1 MELLLENKK
10 LRVFKWLIDDNR
22 ADLEF
27 GVLYQKDNENK
38 PTVVSIYSGTI
49 VDALINYYKKVLET
63 KSYIQKEIIQ
73 NRDLIEALK
82 TVFLKTQKSDES
94 LLNLLS
100 SKIQWPLDHSNKRYY
115 GVSNRSTA
123 ILK

>member
-49 VDALINYYKKVLET
+49 VDVLMNYYKKVLET

-73 NRDLIEALK
+73 NQDLK
-82 TVFLKTQKSDES
+82 V
-94 LLNLLS
+94 
-100 SKIQWPLDHSNKRYY
+100 
-115 GVSNRSTA
+115 
-123 ILK
+123 